1 MEIQIFSWNED
12 NIEHISNHGVTPEEI
27 EEIAFEGI
35 AYIKKGRE
43 GKRYLYGKT
52 VGGKYLFVVYVP
64 VAKGKVRVI
73 TARDMDAK
81 EKRLYLNRG
90 K

>member
-1 MEIQIFSWNED
+1 MEIQRFSWNAD
-12 NIEHISNHGVTPEEI
+12 NLEHISNHGVTPEEI
-27 EEIAFEGI
+27 EEIAFEGLP
-35 AYIKKGRE
+35 YIRKGGQ

-52 VGGKYLFVVYVP
+52 VDGRYLFVVYVP
-64 VAKGKVRVI
+64 VGKRRVRVI

-81 EKRLYLNRG
+81 EKRLYLSRG